1 MVIPMKKLAREPLL
15 HFLLLGA
22 AIFLVYSVV
31 SKHSAGEPG
40 KIVITQGQLESLL
53 DGFTQTRQRPPTQD
67 EWEGLIRDR
76 VRQEVFYREA
86 LALDLDKDDLIIRRR
101 LQQKMEFI
109 SDGAAAQAQPT
120 DAELNA
126 YLQAHPDS
134 FRVDQRFT
142 FRQVFL
148 NPDKRGNNLARDSA
162 QLLAELEHDGGTTD
176 ISKLGDSIMLD
187 NDYHALP
194 ASEAGRIFGDKFA
207 TSLARLPLGKWQG
220 PLESAYGVHLVFV
233 SEHVGGRM
241 PTLAEAHDAVRRE
254 WDEAHRAEANDR
266 FYAELLKHY
275 TVTIEKPE
283 PAENEKKV
291 AKK

>member
-1 MVIPMKKLAREPLL
+1 MKRILKEPLV

-22 AIFLVYSVV
+22 AIFLVYSVA
-31 SKHSAGEPG
+31 SKHSTGEPG

-76 VRQEVFYREA
+76 VRQEVLYREA

-126 YLQAHPDS
+126 YLQSHPDS
-134 FRVDQRFT
+134 FRVDQQFT

-148 NPDKRGNNLARDSA
+148 NPDKRGKNLASDSA
-162 QLLAELEHDGGTTD
+162 QLLAELQRDGGTTD
-176 ISKLGDSIMLD
+176 ISKMGDSIMLD

-194 ASEAGRIFGDKFA
+194 ASEAGRIFGGKFA
-207 TSLARLPLGKWQG
+207 TSLVRLPLSKWQG
-220 PLESAYGVHLVFV
+220 PLESAYGMHLVFV
-233 SEHVGGRM
+233 SEHVGGRA
-241 PTLAEAHDAVRRE
+241 PALSEVHDAVRRE

-275 TVTIEKPE
+275 IVTIEKPE